1 MHIPKLLEFSTYLGL
16 SYGACD
22 TNVTISGLGRTG
34 DGQPALDR
42 PIGLF
47 SFGGS
52 KCSPETTVQTQ
63 DITYSQISIRSSS
76 RSDWYSYYG
85 FPTFD
90 LSAHCDIQSSGVPL
104 REFVQTGH
112 FIWTLIPEQKIT
124 NIVCETTPHTMVN
137 FIGREKD
144 GTQLFRMEKVVGNSE
159 LGFRFDSESLTT
171 IHQLESTYPYFSS
184 CKVSNGENKFSF
196 TRTDRGIHTIHPPQ
210 SKLKISCPDLAS
222 YPWKGTSMPKLY
234 VQGS

>member
-1 MHIPKLLEFSTYLGL
+1 MHISKFLEFSTYLGV

-22 TNVTISGLGRTG
+22 TNVTISGLGRVA

-42 PIGLF
+42 QIGLF

-52 KCSPETTVQTQ
+52 KCSPETTAHSSSSLAKPLSILSTNPYSVQ
-63 DITYSQISIRSSS
+63 DVTYSQISIRSSS

-112 FIWTLIPEQKIT
+112 FTWTLIPEQKIT

-137 FIGREKD
+137 FIGREQD
-144 GTQLFRMEKVVGNSE
+144 GTQVFRTEKVVGSSE
-159 LGFRFDSESLTT
+159 LGFRF
-171 IHQLESTYPYFSS
+171 
-184 CKVSNGENKFSF
+184 GE
-196 TRTDRGIHTIHPPQ
+196 
-210 SKLKISCPDLAS
+210 LAFCHE
-222 YPWKGTSMPKLY
+222 L
-234 VQGS
+234 